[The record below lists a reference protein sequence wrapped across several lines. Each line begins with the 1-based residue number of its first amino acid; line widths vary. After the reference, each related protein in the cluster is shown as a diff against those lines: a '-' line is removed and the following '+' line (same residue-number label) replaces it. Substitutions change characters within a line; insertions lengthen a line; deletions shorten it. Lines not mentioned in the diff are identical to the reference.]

1 MRLGAPEKDAVV
13 NIGSEQQ
20 VKVMSMEDDEFSSGA
35 EDVSSLNI
43 ARLLVFFVNN
53 VLLHK

>member
-1 MRLGAPEKDAVV
+1 VRLGAPEKDATVV

-35 EDVSSLNI
+35 EDVSSL
-43 ARLLVFFVNN
+43 LLLYLIVT
-53 VLLHK
+53 